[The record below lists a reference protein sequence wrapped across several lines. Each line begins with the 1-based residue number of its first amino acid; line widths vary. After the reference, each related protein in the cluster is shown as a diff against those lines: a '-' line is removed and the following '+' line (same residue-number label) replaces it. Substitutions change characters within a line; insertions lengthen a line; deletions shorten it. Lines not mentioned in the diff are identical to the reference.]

1 MKSPQFLFRT
11 VVLSLLFSGLVAH
24 AAPVTG
30 TVTNKTA
37 NQPSVGDTV
46 ALVDPQAGM
55 KDVLHSVT
63 DGDGRYTLNASG
75 GGSYLVRVT
84 HQGVS
89 YYIEAP
95 RGAAHGDITVYDV
108 AAKVNGISIEAD
120 ILDLESESSRLDV
133 TERYLVHNTS
143 SPRMTLL
150 SANTFE
156 FALPAAAMLDGAGA
170 TRPNGL
176 PTNATPLPLG
186 KGHFTINV
194 PIQPDEGE
202 NDTLFEIRYHLPYA
216 GKLTIT
222 PQLLTPVDNLA
233 IRMPKNMSFMAGAGS
248 IFRSV
253 DQSAAM
259 QTFVLKNALPG
270 KPLEFTV
277 SGNGSLPRQDQNDQN
292 AQNDQAKQNGQSS
305 GSGSAGAG
313 GAESGA
319 QPGGGIGNPANTPDP
334 LSKYKWWILGGMALL
349 MSAGAAFVL
358 RKPPTALAPNASA
371 PNSLATN
378 TLKGAVIKEAVSPA
392 APTPPAATA
401 GNEAQLNALKEELF
415 ALESDRIAGKIA
427 PEEYEEAKAAL
438 ETVLKRA
445 LKRNSH

>member
-1 MKSPQFLFRT
+1 MKSPQLILRI

-30 TVTNKTA
+30 TVTNKTT

-46 ALVDPQAGM
+46 VLVDPQAGM
-55 KDVLHSVT
+55 RDLLHSVT
-63 DGDGRYTLNASG
+63 DADGHYTLNASG
-75 GGSYLVRVT
+75 SGSYLVRVT

-95 RGAAHGDITVYDV
+95 QGGAHGDITVYDV
-108 AAKVNGISIEAD
+108 AAKVNGISVEAD
-120 ILDLESESSRLDV
+120 ILDLESGNGRLDV

-143 SPRMTLL
+143 SPRVTLL

-156 FALPAAAMLDGAGA
+156 FALPAAATLDRAGA

-202 NDTLFEIRYHLPYA
+202 NDTLFEIRYHLLYA

-233 IRMPKNMSFMAGAGS
+233 VRMPKNMSFTAGAGS
-248 IFRSV
+248 IFRAV
-253 DQSAAM
+253 DQNATL

-277 SGNGSLPRQDQNDQN
+277 SGNGSLPQNDQT
-292 AQNDQAKQNGQSS
+292 AQSDQAKQNGQSS
-305 GSGSAGAG
+305 SSAGG
-313 GAESGA
+313 SGAESGV

-358 RKPPTALAPNASA
+358 RKPPAVLAPGASA
-371 PNSLATN
+371 PSSLATN
-378 TLKGAVIKEAVSPA
+378 TLKRAVIKEAAPPA
-392 APTPPAATA
+392 APTPPVAVV

-415 ALESDRIAGKIA
+415 ALESERVAGKIA